1 MNEERQNPQDDYEKR
16 FELFWQ
22 ERDTLLKRSQ
32 ANSENLD
39 KAIRTLST
47 ATLGFTLAFRDKI
60 VDPVNVIHLWPLYVS
75 WALLVLA
82 ILSTLNSYI
91 SSYMAIN
98 RQMEINHRYYLEYD
112 REAMHAKNRFAQIT
126 NWLIYSSVV
135 FYSAALLF
143 IVLFVVLNKV

>member
-1 MNEERQNPQDDYEKR
+1 MNEERKNPQDDYEKR
-16 FELFWQ
+16 FELFWK
-22 ERDTLLKRSQ
+22 ERDVLLQREQ

-82 ILSTLNSYI
+82 ILSTLNAYLFN
-91 SSYMAIN
+91 YKAIN
-98 RQMEINHRYYLEYD
+98 RQHEINHRYYLEND
-112 REAMHAKNRFAQIT
+112 QKAVNAKNRSAQIT
-126 NWLIYSSVV
+126 DWLAHLSVIC
-135 FYSAALLF
+135 YSAALLF
-143 IVLFVVLNKV
+143 IVLFVVLNNR

>member
-1 MNEERQNPQDDYEKR
+1 MNEERKNPQDDYEKR
-16 FELFWQ
+16 FELFWK
-22 ERDTLLKRSQ
+22 ERDVLLQREQ

-60 VDPVNVIHLWPLYVS
+60 IAPANVIHLWPLYVS

-91 SSYMAIN
+91 FSYMAIN

-112 REAMHAKNRFAQIT
+112 PEAMHAKNWFARLT
-126 NWLIYSSVV
+126 NWLIYFSVV

-143 IVLFVVLNKV
+143 IVLFVILNKV